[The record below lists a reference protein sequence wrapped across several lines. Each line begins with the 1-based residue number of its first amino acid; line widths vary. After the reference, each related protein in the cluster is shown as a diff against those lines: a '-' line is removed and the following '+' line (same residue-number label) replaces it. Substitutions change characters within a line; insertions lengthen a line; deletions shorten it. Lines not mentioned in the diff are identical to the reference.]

1 MCRQCSGVTW
11 MSHNA
16 NTLEMIVHFLEV
28 LVAKIDDNVSASLE
42 TLNLIPI
49 ISEVSE
55 MNAKKNAEKFMSSKE
70 QKTPEGQ
77 APEEIITEQHDDV
90 EAVEPEVS
98 AEQVDPRDEKIANL
112 EAQLAE
118 AQKREREV
126 MLRAKADEDNL
137 RRRTEQDIEKA
148 HKFALEKFV
157 NELLPVIDS
166 LDRALEVA
174 DKANPELAPMVEGIE
189 LTLKSM
195 LDVVRKFGVEVIADT
210 NVPLDPNVHQAIAMV
225 ESEDVAAGN
234 VLSVMQKGY
243 TLNGRTIRAAMVTV
257 AKAK

>member
-1 MCRQCSGVTW
+1 
-11 MSHNA
+11 
-16 NTLEMIVHFLEV
+16 
-28 LVAKIDDNVSASLE
+28 
-42 TLNLIPI
+42 
-49 ISEVSE
+49 
-55 MNAKKNAEKFMSSKE
+55 MSSKE

-77 APEEIITEQHDDV
+77 APEEIITEQHDEV
-90 EAVEPEVS
+90 EAVEPDTS

-112 EAQLAE
+112 EAQLVD
-118 AQKREREV
+118 AQNRERDGV
-126 MLRAKADEDNL
+126 LRIKAEMENL
-137 RRRTEQDIEKA
+137 RRRTELDVEKA

-174 DKANPELAPMVEGIE
+174 DKANPDNAAMIEGIE

-210 NVPLDPNVHQAIAMV
+210 DVPLDPNVHQAIAMV

-234 VLSVMQKGY
+234 VLGVMQKGY

-257 AKAK
+257 AKAKA

>member
-1 MCRQCSGVTW
+1 
-11 MSHNA
+11 
-16 NTLEMIVHFLEV
+16 
-28 LVAKIDDNVSASLE
+28 
-42 TLNLIPI
+42 
-49 ISEVSE
+49 
-55 MNAKKNAEKFMSSKE
+55 MSSKE

-77 APEEIITEQHDDV
+77 APEEIITEQHEDI
-90 EAVEPEVS
+90 EAVEPDVS

-112 EAQLAE
+112 EAQLVE
-118 AQKREREV
+118 AQNRERDGV
-126 MLRAKADEDNL
+126 LRIKAEMENL
-137 RRRTEQDIEKA
+137 RRRTEQDVEKA

-174 DKANPELAPMVEGIE
+174 DKANPDNAAMIEGIE

-210 NVPLDPNVHQAIAMV
+210 DVPLDPNVHQAIAMV
-225 ESEDVAAGN
+225 ESEEIEAGK
-234 VLSVMQKGY
+234 VLGVMQKGY

-257 AKAK
+257 AKAKA

>member
-1 MCRQCSGVTW
+1 
-11 MSHNA
+11 
-16 NTLEMIVHFLEV
+16 
-28 LVAKIDDNVSASLE
+28 
-42 TLNLIPI
+42 
-49 ISEVSE
+49 
-55 MNAKKNAEKFMSSKE
+55 MSSKE

-77 APEEIITEQHDDV
+77 APEEIITEQHGEV
-90 EAVEPEVS
+90 EAVEPDTS

-112 EAQLAE
+112 EAQLVE
-118 AQKREREV
+118 AQNRERDGV
-126 MLRAKADEDNL
+126 LRIKAEMENL
-137 RRRTEQDIEKA
+137 RRRTELDVEKA

-174 DKANPELAPMVEGIE
+174 DKANPDNAAMIEGIE

-210 NVPLDPNVHQAIAMV
+210 DVPLDPNVHQAIAMV

-234 VLSVMQKGY
+234 VLGVMQKGY

-257 AKAK
+257 AKAKA

>member
-1 MCRQCSGVTW
+1 MQ
-11 MSHNA
+11 
-16 NTLEMIVHFLEV
+16 
-28 LVAKIDDNVSASLE
+28 
-42 TLNLIPI
+42 
-49 ISEVSE
+49 
-55 MNAKKNAEKFMSSKE
+55 KNAEKFISSKE

-77 APEEIITEQHDDV
+77 APEEIITEQHDEV
-90 EAVEPEVS
+90 EAVEPDAS

-112 EAQLAE
+112 EAQLVE
-118 AQKREREV
+118 AQNRERESV
-126 MLRAKADEDNL
+126 LRIKAEMENL
-137 RRRTEQDIEKA
+137 RRRTEQDVEKA

-174 DKANPELAPMVEGIE
+174 DKANPDNAAMIEGIE

-225 ESEDVAAGN
+225 ESEEVEAGK
-234 VLSVMQKGY
+234 VLGVMQKGY

-257 AKAK
+257 AKAKA

>member
-1 MCRQCSGVTW
+1 
-11 MSHNA
+11 
-16 NTLEMIVHFLEV
+16 
-28 LVAKIDDNVSASLE
+28 
-42 TLNLIPI
+42 
-49 ISEVSE
+49 
-55 MNAKKNAEKFMSSKE
+55 MSSKE

-77 APEEIITEQHDDV
+77 APEEIITEQHDEV
-90 EAVEPEVS
+90 EAVEPDTS

-112 EAQLAE
+112 EAQLVE
-118 AQKREREV
+118 AQNRERDGV
-126 MLRAKADEDNL
+126 LRIKAEMENL
-137 RRRTEQDIEKA
+137 RRRTELDVEKA

-174 DKANPELAPMVEGIE
+174 DKANPDNAAMIEGIE

-210 NVPLDPNVHQAIAMV
+210 DVPLDPNVHQAIAMV

-234 VLSVMQKGY
+234 VLGVMQKGY
-243 TLNGRTIRAAMVTV
+243 TLNGRIIRAAMVTV
-257 AKAK
+257 AKAKA

>member
-1 MCRQCSGVTW
+1 
-11 MSHNA
+11 
-16 NTLEMIVHFLEV
+16 
-28 LVAKIDDNVSASLE
+28 
-42 TLNLIPI
+42 
-49 ISEVSE
+49 
-55 MNAKKNAEKFMSSKE
+55 MSSKE

-77 APEEIITEQHDDV
+77 APEEIITEQHDEV
-90 EAVEPEVS
+90 EAVEPDTS

-112 EAQLAE
+112 EAQLVE
-118 AQKREREV
+118 AQNRERDGV
-126 MLRAKADEDNL
+126 LRIKAEMENL
-137 RRRTEQDIEKA
+137 RRRTELDVEKA

-174 DKANPELAPMVEGIE
+174 DKTNPDNAAMIEGIE

-210 NVPLDPNVHQAIAMV
+210 DVPLDPNVHQAIAMV

-234 VLSVMQKGY
+234 VLGVMQKGY

-257 AKAK
+257 AKAKA

>member
-1 MCRQCSGVTW
+1 MQ
-11 MSHNA
+11 
-16 NTLEMIVHFLEV
+16 
-28 LVAKIDDNVSASLE
+28 
-42 TLNLIPI
+42 
-49 ISEVSE
+49 
-55 MNAKKNAEKFMSSKE
+55 KNAEKFMSSKE

-77 APEEIITEQHDDV
+77 APEEIITEQHDEV
-90 EAVEPEVS
+90 EAVEPEAS

-112 EAQLAE
+112 EAQLVE
-118 AQKREREV
+118 AQNRERDGV
-126 MLRAKADEDNL
+126 LRIKAEMENL
-137 RRRTEQDIEKA
+137 RRRTELDVEKA

-174 DKANPELAPMVEGIE
+174 DRANPDNAAMIEGIE

-225 ESEDVAAGN
+225 ESEEIEAGK
-234 VLSVMQKGY
+234 VLGVMQKGY

-257 AKAK
+257 AKAKA

>member
-1 MCRQCSGVTW
+1 
-11 MSHNA
+11 
-16 NTLEMIVHFLEV
+16 
-28 LVAKIDDNVSASLE
+28 
-42 TLNLIPI
+42 
-49 ISEVSE
+49 
-55 MNAKKNAEKFMSSKE
+55 MSSKE

-77 APEEIITEQHDDV
+77 APEEIITEQHDEV
-90 EAVEPEVS
+90 EAVEPDAS

-112 EAQLAE
+112 EAQLVE
-118 AQKREREV
+118 AQNRERESV
-126 MLRAKADEDNL
+126 LRIKAEMENL
-137 RRRTEQDIEKA
+137 RRRTEQDVEKA

-174 DKANPELAPMVEGIE
+174 DKANPDNAAMIEGIE

-195 LDVVRKFGVEVIADT
+195 FDVVRKFGVEVIADT

-225 ESEDVAAGN
+225 ESEEIEAGK
-234 VLSVMQKGY
+234 VLGVMQKGY

-257 AKAK
+257 AKAKA

>member
-1 MCRQCSGVTW
+1 
-11 MSHNA
+11 
-16 NTLEMIVHFLEV
+16 
-28 LVAKIDDNVSASLE
+28 
-42 TLNLIPI
+42 
-49 ISEVSE
+49 
-55 MNAKKNAEKFMSSKE
+55 MSSKE

-77 APEEIITEQHDDV
+77 APEEIITEQHDEV
-90 EAVEPEVS
+90 EAVEPDAS

-118 AQKREREV
+118 AQNRERDSV
-126 MLRAKADEDNL
+126 LRIKAEMENL
-137 RRRTEQDIEKA
+137 RRRTEQDVEKA

-174 DKANPELAPMVEGIE
+174 DKANPDNAAMIEGIE
-189 LTLKSM
+189 LTLQSM

-210 NVPLDPNVHQAIAMV
+210 DVPLDPNVHQAIAMV
-225 ESEDVAAGN
+225 ESEEIEAGK
-234 VLSVMQKGY
+234 VLGVMQKGY

-257 AKAK
+257 AKAKA

>member
-1 MCRQCSGVTW
+1 
-11 MSHNA
+11 
-16 NTLEMIVHFLEV
+16 
-28 LVAKIDDNVSASLE
+28 
-42 TLNLIPI
+42 
-49 ISEVSE
+49 
-55 MNAKKNAEKFMSSKE
+55 MSSKE

-77 APEEIITEQHDDV
+77 APEEIITEQHDEV
-90 EAVEPEVS
+90 EAVEPDTS
-98 AEQVDPRDEKIANL
+98 AEQVDPRDEKIVNL
-112 EAQLAE
+112 EAQLVE
-118 AQKREREV
+118 AQNRERDGV
-126 MLRAKADEDNL
+126 LRIKAEMENL
-137 RRRTEQDIEKA
+137 RRRTELDVEKA

-174 DKANPELAPMVEGIE
+174 DKANPDNAAMIEGIE

-210 NVPLDPNVHQAIAMV
+210 DVPLDPNVHQAIAMV

-234 VLSVMQKGY
+234 VLGVMQKGY

-257 AKAK
+257 AKAKA